1 MRSNAKRMYRVKFL
15 CAMSALA
22 CGCGGNHLAKTAD
35 IEQSLSNSEQIA
47 ERTDQ
52 TYDLT
57 ERDMVLMRAM
67 AADVLARG
75 NRALHDLE
83 AATRAYDQAATMYG
97 TASCQFQEAGSSYK
111 VAAEKYREVTII
123 LITAAASDLFLRGVC
138 GRTVSTRQYR
148 QTLRS
153 QGMNLEGKDIDHI
166 IPRSRGG
173 PDMPW
178 NYNPLDSSIN
188 RSLQANGMWWKMM
201 NYPLET
207 MNAWAKYASYLLMC

>member
-1 MRSNAKRMYRVKFL
+1 MYRTTLL
-15 CAMSALA
+15 CAISVFGF
-22 CGCGGNHLAKTAD
+22 GCGGNQIAKVDAV
-35 IEQSLSNSEQIA
+35 EHSLSNSERIA

-52 TYDLT
+52 TYDIT
-57 ERDMVLMRAM
+57 ERDVILMRAM

-75 NRALHDLE
+75 NRAFHDLE
-83 AATRAYDQAATMYG
+83 VATRAYEQAAAMYG
-97 TASCQFQEAGSSYK
+97 TGSNQFQEAVSSYK
-111 VAAEKYREVTII
+111 VAADKYREVTII

-138 GRTVSTRQYR
+138 GRSVSTREYR

-153 QGMNLEGKDIDHI
+153 QGVNLEGKDIDHI

-188 RSLQANGMWWKMM
+188 RSLQADGMWWKMM

-207 MNAWAKYASYLLMC
+207 MNAWAKYASYLIMC

>member
-1 MRSNAKRMYRVKFL
+1 
-15 CAMSALA
+15 MSVYAL
-22 CGCGGNHLAKTAD
+22 GCGGNHVAKVAD
-35 IEQSLSNSEQIA
+35 IEQSVSNSEQIA
-47 ERTDQ
+47 ERADH

-57 ERDMVLMRAM
+57 ERDMVFMRAM
-67 AADVLARG
+67 AADVLERG
-75 NRALHDLE
+75 NRARNDLE
-83 AATRAYDQAATMYG
+83 AAARAYEQAATIYG
-97 TASCQFQEAGSSYK
+97 TASNQFQEAAGSYK
-111 VAAEKYREVTII
+111 IAADKYREVTTI

-138 GRTVSTRQYR
+138 GRSVSTRQYR

-153 QGMNLEGKDIDHI
+153 QGVNLDGKDIDHI

-188 RSLQANGMWWKMM
+188 RSLQADGMWWKMM